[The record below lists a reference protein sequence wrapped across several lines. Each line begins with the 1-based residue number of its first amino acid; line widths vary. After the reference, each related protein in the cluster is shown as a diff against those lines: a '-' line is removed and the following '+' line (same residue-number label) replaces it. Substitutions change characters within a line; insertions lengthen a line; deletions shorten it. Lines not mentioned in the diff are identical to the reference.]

1 VLELP
6 DDLRGAFKDPLGPVF
21 TDPEALLAAD
31 GAGTP
36 LVAVGDVV
44 TAHLRDAGHPPDVAV
59 IDGKT
64 ERERIDESIGRS
76 LPVPDVEVS
85 NPPAT
90 LSRALLDALA
100 TALGRDDPTT
110 IGVDGEEDLAA
121 LPAILATPPGG
132 CVVYGQPGEGM
143 VLVPVTDESR
153 ALARDLLSRMD
164 GDVDAAFALLD
175 AR

>member
-21 TDPEALLAAD
+21 TDADALLAAD
-31 GAGTP
+31 DAGTP

-64 ERERIDESIGRS
+64 ERHAVDESISRS
-76 LPVPDVEVS
+76 LPDPDVEVS
-85 NPPAT
+85 NPAAT
-90 LSRALLDALA
+90 ISRALLDALV
-100 TALGRDDPTT
+100 TALDHDDSTT

-121 LPAILATPPGG
+121 LPAILATPLGG

-153 ALARDLLSRMD
+153 ALARDLLSRMT
-164 GDVDAAFALLD
+164 GDTDAAFALLG
-175 AR
+175 A

>member
-6 DDLRGAFKDPLGPVF
+6 DELRGAFKDPLGPVF
-21 TDPEALLAAD
+21 TDPDSLLAAD

-36 LVAVGDVV
+36 VVAVGDVV
-44 TAHLRDAGHPPDVAV
+44 TAHLLDADHQPHVAIV
-59 IDGKT
+59 DGRT
-64 ERERIDESIGRS
+64 ERERVDESISRR
-76 LPVPDVEVS
+76 LPDPDVTVE

-90 LSRALLDALA
+90 LSRALLDALV
-100 TALGRDDPTT
+100 TALGRADPTV
-110 IGVDGEEDLAA
+110 IEVAGEEDLAA
-121 LPAILATPPGG
+121 LPAILATPEGG

-143 VLVPVTDESR
+143 VLVPVTDETR
-153 ALARDLLSRMD
+153 ALARDLLGRMT